1 MHLFA
6 TTTAEQVLEIG
17 KAAAFVR
24 TDMPARARKEEE
36 LAHSTH

>member
-17 KAAAFVR
+17 KAAGITEVV
-24 TDMPARARKEEE
+24 PARRGQSGAAAPRRKR
-36 LAHSTH
+36 